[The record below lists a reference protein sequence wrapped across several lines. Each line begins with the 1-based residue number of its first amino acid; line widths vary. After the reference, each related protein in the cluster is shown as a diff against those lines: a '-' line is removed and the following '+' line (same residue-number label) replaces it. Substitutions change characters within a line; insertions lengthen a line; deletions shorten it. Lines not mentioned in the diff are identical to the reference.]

1 VRIFHIRL
9 SSIILLI
16 NIVSL
21 TGISLLAISKFS
33 STLCLLTSLIIWLI
47 SCFLIRR
54 FLNINKPVKKVKF
67 NYYLLIIL
75 FIGFLFR
82 LNPSIYL
89 SGAQDQGL
97 YISMSHQFE
106 KNGSL
111 DIPDTLMPNM
121 NESQLEIYEKY
132 NPPSAMGVSRSWTK
146 NQTEVMPFY
155 PLHPMWMSLFAYMMG
170 DLNRSY
176 SIVFFSIMSIFIL
189 YKLTTLLTKDQ
200 TAPYLAAL
208 LLAINPLHVFLSK
221 FPVTENVAL
230 FFSLTGFYYFLL
242 ALKKSTSKYEY
253 YLNLTISA
261 LTFFSFFFVRMSG
274 FLYIPFFLLLLTVL
288 YLSVKNQFNRK
299 GLIFYFS
306 VVFTFL
312 ALSNLYFLI
321 YLPELFFPLYE
332 TFFYP
337 ILGNNW
343 IQIVSLLIIS
353 LLISFLITIK
363 YLKKPIA
370 LFLAFLKVRY
380 KLIIICG
387 SILVIGISFYQL
399 YKLGYSENYSNF
411 VFPAI
416 QQIGQEG
423 LKSLRF
429 LPLYTILLYLSPFG
443 FLLLLFSFWKML
455 KSNNKEFLFIY
466 IFTLIFFIVNSV
478 LFKYVQYHYYYA
490 RYYMTEIIPSLIIM
504 IAISWE
510 YIKNTLFSRILITAS
525 CCYLIFFSLILT
537 IGVEGSRVSFF
548 NSLRDTIDYNNNLIL
563 VDGSN
568 IIVRIVV
575 TTPIRYFYD
584 YRTFLVSDFEEVFD
598 PELETLKRIY
608 KNIYLL
614 SENVIENNP
623 KLILVNKLSFEHSFY
638 TNGTHT
644 YNFFPNLSY
653 TGIRPV
659 SYSKYLAPTSY
670 ATSHLS
676 IYIYKLNYDI
686 E

>member
-1 VRIFHIRL
+1 MRIFHIRL

-54 FLNINKPVKKVKF
+54 FLNINKPFKKVKF

-176 SIVFFSIMSIFIL
+176 SIVFFSILSIFIL
-189 YKLTTLLTKDQ
+189 FKLTTLLTKDQ
-200 TAPYLAAL
+200 TAPYLAAF

-242 ALKKSTSKYEY
+242 ALKKSSSKYEY

-274 FLYIPFFLLLLTVL
+274 LLYIPFFIIIFLVFFLNS
-288 YLSVKNQFNRK
+288 YLRFKSI
-299 GLIFYFS
+299 GLIFYFIS
-306 VVFTFL
+306 LFIFFI
-312 ALSNLYFLI
+312 LSCIYFRYL
-321 YLPELFFPLYE
+321 LPELFFPFYE
-332 TFFYP
+332 GAFQPF
-337 ILGNNW
+337 LGDKW
-343 IQIVSLLIIS
+343 FLLIVFLLIILVV
-353 LLISFLITIK
+353 LLVTFLFFFKKQIIYLIELIFKNVVYIIIVGFLFIVGITIFQ
-363 YLKKPIA
+363 
-370 LFLAFLKVRY
+370 LF
-380 KLIIICG
+380 
-387 SILVIGISFYQL
+387 
-399 YKLGYSENYSNF
+399 KLGFSDNFSSF
-411 VFPAI
+411 VFQAI
-416 QQIGQEG
+416 QQKGQDG
-423 LKSLRF
+423 FKSLRF
-429 LPLYTILLYLSPFG
+429 LPLYTIFLYLSPFC
-443 FLLLLFSFWKML
+443 FLLIPLSFWKL
-455 KSNNKEFLFIY
+455 NNSYKKEFFI
-466 IFTLIFFIVNSV
+466 IFIFILNFFIVNSII
-478 LFKYVQYHYYYA
+478 FKFVQYHYYYA
-490 RYYMTEIIPSLIIM
+490 RYYMTEIIPALIIL
-504 IAISWE
+504 ISIGWNS
-510 YIKNTLFSRILITAS
+510 IKNIFASRILLLFSII
-525 CCYLIFFSLILT
+525 YLTFFSLILT
-537 IGVEGSRVSFF
+537 MGNEGAKLNFF
-548 NSLRDTIDYNNNLIL
+548 NSLNETVNQEKDIILI
-563 VDGSN
+563 DGSN
-568 IIVRIVV
+568 IIIRLVV
-575 TTPIRYFYD
+575 TTPIKYYFD
-584 YRTFLVSDFEEVFD
+584 YNTFLISEYDEVYLLDLNLLSKRFD
-598 PELETLKRIY
+598 KVF
-608 KNIYLL
+608 LL
-614 SENVIENNP
+614 SENIIENNP
-623 KLILVNKLSFEHSFY
+623 NLTLVNKLTFEHSFFS
-638 TNGTHT
+638 NGTHT
-644 YNFFPNLSY
+644 YNFFPDLTY
-653 TGIRPV
+653 KIAPHFK
-659 SYSKYLAPTSY
+659 YSKYFIPTSY
-670 ATSHLS
+670 ATSHLP
-676 IYIYKLNYDI
+676 IYIYEINNIK
-686 E
+686 